1 QELNQHFGNSC
12 QLAQGIVNDTASAL
26 TGKKYG
32 EASTIATVE
41 GIGDVFE
48 SWSTT
53 TGQSPTEAVAA
64 SAPDE
69 LEQRLTGNLVWR
81 ALKSS
86 SVDDWFEAG
95 GDDEILSIMMT
106 ISGTVIVDYDAGAD
120 SFEIATINGD
130 PGLIES
136 WIDGSVTR
144 YMSCVGEGAD
154 GCLAPA
160 MVESDWGDEGF
171 AQAVFHRLTDPD
183 TGALRQMRDGGLDA
197 PTRSLVAALP
207 VSTGAYFVRLAS
219 ISEQAAITFAREA
232 AFQLALELT
241 AQMVRDLHSAA
252 QRAAGTIEDGYSV
265 KVAEVM
271 AAAVRAND
279 AEIARLQRKHGN
291 LAELMRIYEGFFL
304 VMQPEAETSLASFSA
319 E

>member
-1 QELNQHFGNSC
+1 
-12 QLAQGIVNDTASAL
+12 
-26 TGKKYG
+26 
-32 EASTIATVE
+32 
-41 GIGDVFE
+41 
-48 SWSTT
+48 
-53 TGQSPTEAVAA
+53 
-64 SAPDE
+64 
-69 LEQRLTGNLVWR
+69 
-81 ALKSS
+81 
-86 SVDDWFEAG
+86 
-95 GDDEILSIMMT
+95 
-106 ISGTVIVDYDAGAD
+106 
-120 SFEIATINGD
+120 
-130 PGLIES
+130 

-144 YMSCVGEGAD
+144 YMSCVGEGED
-154 GCLAPA
+154 GCLAPV

-207 VSTGAYFVRLAS
+207 GSTGAYFVRLAS

-241 AQMVRDLHSAA
+241 AQMVRDLHAAA

-265 KVAEVM
+265 KLAEVM

-304 VMQPEAETSLASFSA
+304 VMQPEAETALASFSA